1 MLRTGTH
8 RIISFFIIINLLI
21 LASCASR
28 VNTVQSDTTKTIEKG
43 EGYLLLGLS
52 SNLHLEYII
61 IDGQSKIMFTKD
73 DVRYNSNYLFT
84 PLPVGEYRIKSV
96 KTGRYSG
103 YELLGDIWSFSV
115 LPGTISYV
123 GDFHFERRNWQN
135 DMLILNR
142 SSNAYAFM
150 SERFPKILQGHSISY
165 TGQKEDRF
173 FELMQSGEPQREIK
187 AGKGV
192 TP

>member
-1 MLRTGTH
+1 MFRIGFH
-8 RIISFFIIINLLI
+8 RIISFLIITNLLL

-28 VNTVQSDTTKTIEKG
+28 VNTVQSDTANTIEKG

-52 SNLHLEYII
+52 SNLHLEYIV

-115 LPGTISYV
+115 SPGTISYV
-123 GDFHFERRNWQN
+123 GDFHFKRRNWQN

-150 SERFPKILQGHSISY
+150 SKRFPKILQEHSISY

-173 FELMQSGEPQREIK
+173 FELMQSGEPQRNSSPS
-187 AGKGV
+187 KGV